1 MPSTCTTSIPRLEL
15 CSEVLATQAVM
26 MIGRELDVKI
36 DEEIYYS
43 DSKVV
48 FGYIQN
54 DLDLNFYGILS
65 SSLRLHPRR
74 YPSV

>member
-1 MPSTCTTSIPRLEL
+1 
-15 CSEVLATQAVM
+15 M